1 MLLMWSPRGYTS
13 LVVPGH
19 DIDLPQDIT
28 IFMDIALNPGLS
40 SSESLAGASSMI
52 ASFLV
57 EQRSDFDPVIAVS
70 LPTKGGLWIMHIN
83 VCSLRN
89 EPDFI
94 RILLLKCSIDIL
106 ALTETWLGETWND
119 VELTVPGYNLFHSSR
134 KSNVQSRPFADGGV
148 IIHACDGL
156 AGNPRRDLES
166 DELEEICLKLKQ
178 H

>member
-19 DIDLPQDIT
+19 DIGLPQDIT

-40 SSESLAGASSMI
+40 SSQSLAGANSMI
-52 ASFLV
+52 ASFIV
-57 EQRSDFDPVIAVS
+57 DQHSDFDPVIAIS
-70 LPTKGGLWIMHIN
+70 LPTKGLWIMHIN

-106 ALTETWLGETWND
+106 ALSATWLGETWNA
-119 VELTVPGYNLFHSSR
+119 VELTVRGYNLFLNDR
-134 KSNVQSRPFADGGV
+134 KSNNQSRPLAGGGV
-148 IIHACDGL
+148 IFYGCD
-156 AGNPRRDLES
+156 EF
-166 DELEEICLKLKQ
+166 ET
-178 H
+178 